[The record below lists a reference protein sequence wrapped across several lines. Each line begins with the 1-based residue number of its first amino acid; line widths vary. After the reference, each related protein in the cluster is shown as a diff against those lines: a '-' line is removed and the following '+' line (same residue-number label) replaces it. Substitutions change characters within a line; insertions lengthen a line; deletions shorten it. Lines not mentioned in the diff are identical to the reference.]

1 VKPRLSVGEV
11 VLELLSCS
19 EGSLGSV
26 SLPTALRCAIVS
38 GHQPTF
44 EFVRGLGMNRNDR
57 PAPLAGSVVGGDV
70 SQTRRQFMHAGIRM
84 GAQAAIVSASFGMG
98 GRLARAQSPA
108 NVTRVGF
115 VAAGPTPTMERP
127 NMFLKAFQEGLQTLG
142 LAQSETFVIESRFA
156 EGNFERIPGL
166 VADLGRLD
174 VKAIFVPGTPAAT
187 IVKRETAIPL
197 VMIGDPVGAKLAAS
211 LERPGGTVTGFA
223 SNPEQIVAHRVKLLK
238 TVVPGL
244 TRAGFVAKP
253 DNPAIPGI
261 LRMTRIAAE
270 AAKIDVIP
278 VDVQSE
284 KDVEVAFET
293 MIKRGVQGFI
303 FYPVPMQ
310 DTRVAQLAQTAI
322 ERRLP
327 WLDEIPRNAT
337 LGALLGYGPD
347 YPELA
352 RRAAD
357 YVAKIL
363 KGARPEDLPIGVP
376 SKFEFVA
383 NLQTARAIGVT
394 IPDSVLT
401 EATKVVR

>member
-1 VKPRLSVGEV
+1 
-11 VLELLSCS
+11 
-19 EGSLGSV
+19 
-26 SLPTALRCAIVS
+26 
-38 GHQPTF
+38 
-44 EFVRGLGMNRNDR
+44 MNTNGR
-57 PAPLAGSVVGGDV
+57 PAAFAFSVVGGDV
-70 SQTRRQFMHAGIRM
+70 RQTRRQFMHAGARM
-84 GAQAAIVSASFGMG
+84 GAQAVIVSASLSMG

-115 VAAGPTPTMERP
+115 VAAGPRPTTERP
-127 NMFLKAFQEGLQTLG
+127 NMFLKAFQEGLRTLG
-142 LAQSETFVIESRFA
+142 LAESETFVIESRFA
-156 EGNFERIPGL
+156 EGNFERIPSL
-166 VADLGRLD
+166 VADLVRLD
-174 VKAIFVPGTPAAT
+174 VKVIFTPGTPAAT

-211 LERPGGTVTGFA
+211 LDRPGGTVTGFA

-244 TRAGFVAKP
+244 TRAGVVAKL
-253 DNPAIPGI
+253 DSPAIPGI
-261 LRMTRIAAE
+261 LRMTRTAAG
-270 AAKIDVIP
+270 ALGIDVIP

-284 KDVEVAFET
+284 SDVEAAFET

-310 DTRVAQLAQTAI
+310 DTRVAQLAQTAVQH
-322 ERRLP
+322 RLP

-357 YVAKIL
+357 YVEKIL
-363 KGARPEDLPIGVP
+363 KGAHPGDLPIGVP
-376 SKFEFVA
+376 SKFELVA

-394 IPDSVLT
+394 IPDSVLA
-401 EATKVVR
+401 EATKLVR